1 MRTLLVTAT
10 CAANVVISVVST
22 LLYYREL
29 YALKTSPLFATQLNG
44 AMQAAICG
52 ILLLALDCSGVAP
65 RKSQPPVAMRRW
77 LELAFW
83 FALQNTLE
91 IASIDG
97 LGPAAGSLAAVL
109 QQAVVPT
116 TLLVS
121 IVLVGRRYSVLH
133 WASALVVVAGVAT
146 SFTAGA
152 SIPKIPWGWAATL
165 VASRLPQAI
174 ANVRTEAALTSA
186 EPAVRQELRSVLRAG
201 FWTALFG
208 LGFNVISG
216 LLLTVARGEPPA
228 RMLDDYRTGALCLA
242 PNGGCDGALS
252 AVLAYAVPGVLFV
265 VSEFAVVQ
273 QASASAYMLLVALQL
288 PLVAVA
294 LSAKP
299 FMGSQASP
307 FRPALLIGVPIIVL
321 GLGLW
326 ALAERRAAR
335 RRSIELE
342 SALLADG
349 TSVPTF
355 RIQN

>member
-1 MRTLLVTAT
+1 M
-10 CAANVVISVVST
+10 
-22 LLYYREL
+22 
-29 YALKTSPLFATQLNG
+29 
-44 AMQAAICG
+44 
-52 ILLLALDCSGVAP
+52 
-65 RKSQPPVAMRRW
+65 
-77 LELAFW
+77 
-83 FALQNTLE
+83 
-91 IASIDG
+91 
-97 LGPAAGSLAAVL
+97 
-109 QQAVVPT
+109 
-116 TLLVS
+116 
-121 IVLVGRRYSVLH
+121 
-133 WASALVVVAGVAT
+133 
-146 SFTAGA
+146 
-152 SIPKIPWGWAATL
+152 
-165 VASRLPQAI
+165 
-174 ANVRTEAALTSA
+174 
-186 EPAVRQELRSVLRAG
+186 LRAG

-228 RMLDDYRTGALCLA
+228 RMLDDYRTGALCMA

-294 LSAKP
+294 LSVKP

-355 RIQN
+355 RIQH

>member
-1 MRTLLVTAT
+1 MRTILVTAT
-10 CAANVVISVVST
+10 CAANVIISVVST

-52 ILLLALDCSGVAP
+52 ILLLALDGSGVAP
-65 RKSQPPVAMRRW
+65 RKSQPPVLMRRW

-121 IVLVGRRYSVLH
+121 IILVGRRYSALH
-133 WASALVVVAGVAT
+133 WTSALTVVAGVAT

-208 LGFNVISG
+208 LGFNVLSG

-242 PNGGCDGALS
+242 PGVCDDALAAALAFALPGAL
-252 AVLAYAVPGVLFV
+252 FT

>member
-1 MRTLLVTAT
+1 
-10 CAANVVISVVST
+10 
-22 LLYYREL
+22 
-29 YALKTSPLFATQLNG
+29 
-44 AMQAAICG
+44 
-52 ILLLALDCSGVAP
+52 
-65 RKSQPPVAMRRW
+65 
-77 LELAFW
+77 
-83 FALQNTLE
+83 
-91 IASIDG
+91 
-97 LGPAAGSLAAVL
+97 
-109 QQAVVPT
+109 
-116 TLLVS
+116 
-121 IVLVGRRYSVLH
+121 
-133 WASALVVVAGVAT
+133 
-146 SFTAGA
+146 
-152 SIPKIPWGWAATL
+152 
-165 VASRLPQAI
+165 
-174 ANVRTEAALTSA
+174 
-186 EPAVRQELRSVLRAG
+186 
-201 FWTALFG
+201 
-208 LGFNVISG
+208 
-216 LLLTVARGEPPA
+216 
-228 RMLDDYRTGALCLA
+228 MLDDYRTGALCLA
-242 PNGGCDGALS
+242 PDGSCDGALS

>member
-10 CAANVVISVVST
+10 CSANVVISVVST

-52 ILLLALDCSGVAP
+52 ILLLALDGSGVAP

-116 TLLVS
+116 TLIVS
-121 IVLVGRRYSVLH
+121 IILVGRKYSALH
-133 WASALVVVAGVAT
+133 WASALTVVAGVAT

-208 LGFNVISG
+208 LGFNVASG
-216 LLLTVARGEPPA
+216 LLLTVARGDPPA

-242 PNGGCDGALS
+242 PDGSCGALS

>member
-1 MRTLLVTAT
+1 METADVALDVARADVARADVGAQSVDVWRSQAVTWRARKRTVGRPDRLHTARRREIFDLGSIQGVKTEQHDMSHQRLRAMRTLLVTAT
-10 CAANVVISVVST
+10 CAANVVISVIST

-52 ILLLALDCSGVAP
+52 ILLLALDGSGVAP

-116 TLLVS
+116 TLIVS
-121 IVLVGRRYSVLH
+121 IFLVGRRYSLLH
-133 WASALVVVAGVAT
+133 WASALTVVAGVAT

-208 LGFNVISG
+208 LGFNVRRASCSRSPAASRRRACWTTTG
-216 LLLTVARGEPPA
+216 PA
-228 RMLDDYRTGALCLA
+228 R
-242 PNGGCDGALS
+242 
-252 AVLAYAVPGVLFV
+252 
-265 VSEFAVVQ
+265 
-273 QASASAYMLLVALQL
+273 SASRPTAAATARC
-288 PLVAVA
+288 PRC
-294 LSAKP
+294 
-299 FMGSQASP
+299 SP
-307 FRPALLIGVPIIVL
+307 TLCPVSCS
-321 GLGLW
+321 W
-326 ALAERRAAR
+326 
-335 RRSIELE
+335 
-342 SALLADG
+342 
-349 TSVPTF
+349 
-355 RIQN
+355 